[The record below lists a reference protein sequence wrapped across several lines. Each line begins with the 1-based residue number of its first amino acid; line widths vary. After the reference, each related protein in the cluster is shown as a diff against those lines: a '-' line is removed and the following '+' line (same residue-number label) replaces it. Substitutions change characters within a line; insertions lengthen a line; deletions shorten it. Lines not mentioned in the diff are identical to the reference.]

1 MRLRRIR
8 GLHRQA
14 ARTYQNMQALRL
26 ISIDDE
32 LMRIVADGTKCFTA
46 RYAASLGECGPTV
59 RDVVSQTRSL
69 YERKPR
75 VEPWIGYLAVDR
87 GDAVVGTCGFTGAPA
102 SDGAVE
108 IAYFTLRPFERRGY
122 GTAMAAG
129 LIEIADRS
137 GLVVRVIAHT
147 LPEANAST
155 RILQRVGMT
164 CAGEIE
170 HPEDGRVWLWE
181 LRPGAAKDT

>member
-1 MRLRRIR
+1 MRLRRIGER
-8 GLHRQA
+8 YHQA
-14 ARTYQNMQALRL
+14 ARTHQHMQALRL
-26 ISIDDE
+26 IKIDDE
-32 LMRIVADGTKCFTA
+32 LMRVAADGAECFAA
-46 RYAASLGECGPTV
+46 RYATSLGECAPTV
-59 RDVVSQTRSL
+59 RDVISQTKSL
-69 YERKPR
+69 YARAPR
-75 VEPWIGYLAVDR
+75 AEPWIGYLAVAS

-108 IAYFTLRPFERRGY
+108 IAYFTLPPFERRGY
-122 GTAMAAG
+122 GTAMVAA
-129 LIEIADRS
+129 LIEIAVKS

-155 RILQRVGMT
+155 RILQKAGMT

-181 LRPGAAKDT
+181 LRVGAAKCN